1 MTTRSPRLPS
11 PRILFTPADLTP
23 GRTLLFRLALVL
35 ALLSLVILI
44 LWLDRTGLRDQVD
57 GEMSFGD
64 VVYFSLITITTVGYG
79 DIVPVTPR
87 ARLIDALI
95 VTPLRVFVWLLFL
108 GTAYQ
113 LVLRRYMEA
122 YRMVKLQA
130 RLDEHVVVCGFGY
143 TGLSTVKELL
153 AKGVAPERVLVIDPQ
168 EDRVRAAV
176 EMGVVAFQGDATQE
190 SILKDAV
197 LDKAKALIIA
207 SGRDDTNALI
217 LLTARHLH
225 PTLRIIVSA
234 QEEENVKLFRQGG
247 ANTIISPATF
257 GGYILAAAV
266 DHQHLVSYL
275 EDLLTAGGRINLV
288 ERAIRPEEVGKRAAD
303 LQPDVLLRVYR
314 GNSILT
320 LWDLQDRETLR
331 SGDIL
336 VLLQPARSAQ
346 DRR

>member
-234 QEEENVKLFRQGG
+234 QEEENVKLFRSRRGQYDHLSCHLRRIHPGGGGGPPTPRVLSRGSVNGRRAHQPGG
-247 ANTIISPATF
+247 AGHP
-257 GGYILAAAV
+257 
-266 DHQHLVSYL
+266 
-275 EDLLTAGGRINLV
+275 AGGSR
-288 ERAIRPEEVGKRAAD
+288 K
-303 LQPDVLLRVYR
+303 
-314 GNSILT
+314 T
-320 LWDLQDRETLR
+320 R
-331 SGDIL
+331 SRL
-336 VLLQPARSAQ
+336 AT
-346 DRR
+346 